1 MPDLSSALMQ
11 SHSKRG
17 PADFTDASQML
28 GASAVL
34 LQGKILPGGT
44 GPGMLEW
51 QALYTDDE
59 TWSVVSFIRSFAFDY
74 SAQ

>member
-17 PADFTDASQML
+17 PADSTDASQML
-28 GASAVL
+28 GASDVL
-34 LQGKILPGGT
+34 LQGRIMPGGT
-44 GPGMLEW
+44 GPGMPEW
-51 QALYTDDE
+51 QTLYTDDE
-59 TWSVVSFIRSFAFDY
+59 PWSVESFIRSFAFDY